1 MRAMRSVCSATMA
14 RQASTSR
21 GMSMRPCSCGRSAS
35 DITRVAGGEA
45 FSTSALLGGATAK
58 AATARAAAAAAAGSA
73 TAAVVATETAVA
85 KTAMAAAGWATT
97 AAEAVTALGAKWPEA
112 PRRIAWRQPLSAPLG
127 ASFRRAAS
135 WPARAVQ
142 SRAAPRFCQ
151 AAPHS
156 GLLLLGRQSRTVHH
170 ADSAAFL
177 AAATRSCRCRVCA
190 AAAR

>member
-21 GMSMRPCSCGRSAS
+21 GMRPCSCGRSAS

-85 KTAMAAAGWATT
+85 ETAIDRPTDHHY
-97 AAEAVTALGAKWPEA
+97 ALCVVV
-112 PRRIAWRQPLSAPLG
+112 S
-127 ASFRRAAS
+127 
-135 WPARAVQ
+135 
-142 SRAAPRFCQ
+142 
-151 AAPHS
+151 
-156 GLLLLGRQSRTVHH
+156 
-170 ADSAAFL
+170 
-177 AAATRSCRCRVCA
+177 
-190 AAAR
+190 